1 MRRSKG
7 SRSKSR
13 YKMKKPIRKR
23 GKLPVSKL
31 IQEFKVNDTV
41 SIVNEPSIQ
50 KGQPHPRFHGKTG
63 IVVEKRG
70 RSYLVQISDGKTNK
84 KIISRPVH
92 LVLQR

>member
-70 RSYLVQISDGKTNK
+70 RSYLVQIADGKTNK

-92 LVLQR
+92 LILQR

>member
-1 MRRSKG
+1 
-7 SRSKSR
+7 
-13 YKMKKPIRKR
+13 MKKPIRKR